1 MIRETKVKVEVPDH
15 KGSVTLCDDNL
26 EWYCKVKNHMKGA
39 HKDVQQIL
47 DAIEGRRV
55 EVTQHDLDTNFGLMV
70 ELDCN
75 QLSAA
80 VYHMLNQLL
89 TGEAHKELSDHERA
103 QGLEVWR
110 SITINLTDRGPHKRC
125 ALLNKINSPPR
136 AKNMQA
142 VRGTLK

>member
-1 MIRETKVKVEVPDH
+1 MQPI
-15 KGSVTLCDDNL
+15 L
-26 EWYCKVKNHMKGA
+26 E
-39 HKDVQQIL
+39 
-47 DAIEGRRV
+47 AIEGRRTDIAQY
-55 EVTQHDLDTNFGLMV
+55 ELDRNLGLMV

-89 TGEAHKELSDHERA
+89 TGDTHKELSDHERA

-110 SITINLTDRGPHKRC
+110 AITLNLTDRGPHNRR
-125 ALLNKINSPPR
+125 LLLDRINNPAR
-136 AKNMQA
+136 AKSMQA

>member
-26 EWYCKVKNHMKGA
+26 EWYRKVKNHMKGA

-75 QLSAA
+75 QLSVA

-89 TGEAHKELSDHERA
+89 TGEAHKELSDHESA
-103 QGLEVWR
+103 EGLEVWR
-110 SITINLTDRGPHKRC
+110 AITVNLTDKGPHKRA
-125 ALLNKINSPPR
+125 ALLERRRSAELEPKWH
-136 AKNMQA
+136 A
-142 VRGTLK
+142 